1 MTSSSALCN
10 FSVASSLKSD
20 FFFDVPRILKT
31 KMSSWILLVLST
43 LYACQA
49 GLAVGEQDIASPLR
63 VAQCRATCLE
73 KVTNFLLLSKL

>member
-1 MTSSSALCN
+1 MRYAISVWLHPLKVN
-10 FSVASSLKSD
+10 FY
-20 FFFDVPRILKT
+20 FDVPRILKT

-73 KVTNFLLLSKL
+73 KVTNKSRLMRM